1 MRYLQKNNLYSSVII
16 AIAVLKSF
24 GADQLYAQQSN
35 MPPGIGTADTTM
47 IARLDASVIDSVL
60 IELPNWGKEDQETVL
75 ESQLRQTKE
84 IIGEEKVWLSADWP
98 RVPTKVTLHVADT
111 DGTRVKRLSE
121 LWNFK
126 DGELKV
132 SRQWTISLRSVTGT
146 AEQTKSP
153 QDNEWQNLI
162 ANTPKDAAKAPATIA
177 IKPPKHL
184 YETLNESLTE
194 LPNYLGGGPVSLLTE
209 GALSAT
215 IAVDPE
221 TRLIEGFIQS
231 KNGEAATKLKDHL
244 AKLFALA
251 SDSPPEVGDESMT
264 SLLQAMAQQTSV
276 SAEQDRV
283 RVRFTPQD
291 DAAGDALTR
300 QAVEAIIG
308 PVAQQS
314 QLKNLRTA
322 GLGILNFESAFS
334 YFPPPAKDRDA
345 DGKTKLSWRV
355 HILPFLGQ
363 EGLGL
368 YKKFKLDEPWDSPA
382 NIKLLPE
389 MPVVYS
395 PFSSQLM
402 MPADGPK
409 GMTTIVA
416 PISDNTVL
424 GAPQKVGFGS
434 ITDGSSNT
442 VLLVIVKDSLAVP
455 WTAPQ
460 DYTFDRDDPAAGL
473 KFDKGKTPGV
483 RCDGSTYL
491 ADEDNQW
498 LLLFEMNDGG
508 IAEVR

>member
-1 MRYLQKNNLYSSVII
+1 MRFSQKNVLYAATIVTCAILFMSGSSR
-16 AIAVLKSF
+16 LF
-24 GADQLYAQQSN
+24 AQQSN
-35 MPPGIGTADTTM
+35 VSEGLAGGDTTVV
-47 IARLDASVIDSVL
+47 ARLEASVIDAVL
-60 IELPNWGKEDQETVL
+60 KELPNWGKEGQETVL

-84 IIGEEKVWLSADWP
+84 ILGGETVWLAADWP
-98 RVPTKVTLHVADT
+98 RIPTKVTLHLTDA
-111 DGTRVKRLSE
+111 DGTRVKRLSK

-126 DGELKV
+126 DGELRV
-132 SRQWTISLRSVTGT
+132 SWQWTVSLRSLTDAV
-146 AEQTKSP
+146 EQTKSP
-153 QDNEWQNLI
+153 QDNEWQKLI
-162 ANTPKDAAKAPATIA
+162 ANTPAEAAKAPVTIA
-177 IKPPKHL
+177 IQPPKHF
-184 YETLNESLTE
+184 YKTLKELLSE
-194 LPNYLGGGPVSLLTE
+194 LPDYFGGGPVSLLTD

-215 IAVDPE
+215 VAVDPE
-221 TRLIEGFIQS
+221 TRSIDGFIQS
-231 KNGEAATKLKDHL
+231 KNGEAAIKLKDHL
-244 AKLFALA
+244 SKIFALA
-251 SDSPPEVGDESMT
+251 SGSPPEVGDESMT
-264 SLLQAMAQQTSV
+264 SLMQTIAQQTSV

-300 QAVEAIIG
+300 QVVEAVVG
-308 PVAQQS
+308 PVAQLS
-314 QLKNLRTA
+314 QLENLRA
-322 GLGILNFESAFS
+322 AALGILNFESD
-334 YFPPPAKDRDA
+334 YRHFPPPAKYRDA

-355 HILPFLGQ
+355 YLLPFLG
-363 EGLGL
+363 EDTL

-382 NIKLLPE
+382 NIKLLPK

-409 GMTTIVA
+409 GMTTMVA
-416 PISDNTVL
+416 PVSDNTIL
-424 GAPQKVGFGS
+424 GAPTSVGFGS

-473 KFDKGKTPGV
+473 KFDKGKTPGA

-498 LLLFEMNDGG
+498 LQLFEMNDGG
-508 IAEVR
+508 IAQLR